1 MTEWVTEISSSGKDS
16 VIRGVPLEEVMDL
29 SFTEAIW
36 LTLTGEKPTEKE
48 EEMFNVVLSSCV
60 DHGLGS
66 PSTISART
74 VQSGGNPMNTSVA
87 GGILAQ
93 GESHGGAGEECM
105 RLLQSDKSAE
115 EIVDEYLENGERIP
129 GLGHRVYEEKDPRTE
144 KMFEKAEELGI
155 AGEHISKIKEI
166 QKIMADRKLRL
177 ALNVDGGIAGVMSDL
192 EIEPELGKGIFIIG
206 RVPGL
211 VAHVREE
218 MDEKPFRREDG
229 VYKGK

>member
-1 MTEWVTEISSSGKDS
+1 MTEWETEISSSGKDS
-16 VIRGVPLEEVMDL
+16 VVRGVPLEEVMDL

-36 LTLTGEKPTEKE
+36 LTLTGKKPSEKE
-48 EEMFNVVLSSCV
+48 EKMFNVVLSSCV

-66 PSTISART
+66 PSTIAART

-115 EIVDEYLENGERIP
+115 EIVNDHLENDERIP
-129 GLGHRVYEEKDPRTE
+129 GLGHRVYEEMDPRTQ
-144 KMFEKAEELGI
+144 KMFETAEELGI
-155 AGEHISKIKEI
+155 SGENIAKIKEI
-166 QKIMADRKLRL
+166 RDILAEKKIELVI
-177 ALNVDGGIAGVMSDL
+177 NVDGGIAGVMSDL

-218 MDEKPFRREDG
+218 MDEKPFRRENG